1 MRLEYPLGEVLLT
14 RLQNRPRMP
23 VSRVNPGTIVART
36 LQTYGIDVEH
46 VAPMYVI
53 PNCESFEP
61 FIFAVA
67 EAKARD
73 RLFQAEQLLRN
84 ALAIQAQLRAER
96 RLPPIRLTIL
106 DVGGERSTVSANAIQ
121 AATHILPI
129 FNMGDASIEGL
140 INIAADVRDQ
150 RAYAPDPARF
160 ARFLPAVPNMFED
173 DGDEEC
179 SAWIDRQVRPASPL
193 PASRSSGVSTISRSR
208 ATSRAPTACRSWPLS
223 TTRSSPPSRRS
234 SNCCGRSCRRWR
246 RWRHEPGQ
254 QQHRPRHTAAAS
266 RPLRG
271 RGPRRGLRAR
281 AGRSPARGAAE
292 RPAGGRPDRPPDAQS
307 WREIPVGL
315 GGHGRFHQSV
325 LAVKPSR
332 IWVDADLYVFGE
344 HQEEEPDEDTMRAMI
359 ASFEGRQ
366 IIGEA
371 GTVEQHTWAPLLL
384 VNRPNP
390 DFPDQDLMLVRGLD
404 ALRVAKAVRWPS
416 IEAIIYPDMEDDA
429 IRSIGLHLSFRESR
443 PPVWE
448 ALRHVFP
455 LLEAAAH
462 FSARRGRPRAGEEQ
476 VTDES
481 LAAMIGCDRTY
492 VGRMRRVW
500 LSPSLRRLVAH
511 RQLSL
516 RVALRSVDILGRHPE
531 LQEDRR
537 RLHRRARARLRC
549 RPRRT

>member
-1 MRLEYPLGEVLLT
+1 VKPVVLGSAPVLGADALKRDIVLAVMQAKGGVGKSAIAQLLAVFAAARGIPTRLIDLDGHPTLTAQFAHYTNSQLLRQLQTDPIRLTVQGLMLHPKNGEDGMRLEYPLGEVLLT

-179 SAWIDRQVRPASPL
+179 SAWIDRQVRPRL
-193 PASRSSGVSTISRSR
+193 STAGISVVGREHYIPFHRDFTR
-208 ATSRAPTACRSWPLS
+208 ADRMQVMAFEYNPLS
-223 TTRSSPPSRRS
+223 
-234 SNCCGRSCRRWR
+234 
-246 RWRHEPGQ
+246 
-254 QQHRPRHTAAAS
+254 
-266 RPLRG
+266 
-271 RGPRRGLRAR
+271 
-281 AGRSPARGAAE
+281 PAIQA
-292 RPAGGRPDRPPDAQS
+292 
-307 WREIPVGL
+307 
-315 GGHGRFHQSV
+315 
-325 LAVKPSR
+325 
-332 IWVDADLYVFGE
+332 
-344 HQEEEPDEDTMRAMI
+344 
-359 ASFEGRQ
+359 
-366 IIGEA
+366 
-371 GTVEQHTWAPLLL
+371 VEQLSRMLLGA
-384 VNRPNP
+384 
-390 DFPDQDLMLVRGLD
+390 M
-404 ALRVAKAVRWPS
+404 
-416 IEAIIYPDMEDDA
+416 
-429 IRSIGLHLSFRESR
+429 
-443 PPVWE
+443 
-448 ALRHVFP
+448 
-455 LLEAAAH
+455 
-462 FSARRGRPRAGEEQ
+462 AG
-476 VTDES
+476 
-481 LAAMIGCDRTY
+481 
-492 VGRMRRVW
+492 VG
-500 LSPSLRRLVAH
+500 A
-511 RQLSL
+511 
-516 RVALRSVDILGRHPE
+516 
-531 LQEDRR
+531 
-537 RLHRRARARLRC
+537 
-549 RPRRT
+549 